1 MENFIYAFNF
11 DYFFFIPKNSTEC
24 LPDDANHVVF
34 WVGGKKLL
42 EFWMRKRIITNMKQ
56 GIFYDNLNNEDIKKI
71 ERLLLGRN
79 WFNIRKY
86 FALLLITIVAG
97 LILMMA
103 GIVSFPSLI
112 ILAFLWIIAFY
123 LVNIFN
129 RIRSRS

>member
-1 MENFIYAFNF
+1 
-11 DYFFFIPKNSTEC
+11 
-24 LPDDANHVVF
+24 
-34 WVGGKKLL
+34 
-42 EFWMRKRIITNMKQ
+42 MRKRIITNMKQ